1 MNDLSCRNDSPF
13 MYIYIFTK
21 NLFNVQSN
29 ECIEIV
35 LKLMIHNSTGV
46 FIESSGSVL
55 NKLHIKIPEAFQ
67 SFFMVDIDKNSRDTY
82 IQNISLDG

>member
-1 MNDLSCRNDSPF
+1 MC
-13 MYIYIFTK
+13 
-21 NLFNVQSN
+21 N
-29 ECIEIV
+29 ECIEKV

-67 SFFMVDIDKNSRDTY
+67 SFFYGGYR
-82 IQNISLDG
+82 

>member
-1 MNDLSCRNDSPF
+1 MYEQLVNESPF

-21 NLFNVQSN
+21 ICLMCN
-29 ECIEIV
+29 ECIEKV

>member
-1 MNDLSCRNDSPF
+1 M
-13 MYIYIFTK
+13 
-21 NLFNVQSN
+21 
-29 ECIEIV
+29 
-35 LKLMIHNSTGV
+35 
-46 FIESSGSVL
+46 L

>member
-1 MNDLSCRNDSPF
+1 MYEQLVNDSPF

-67 SFFMVDIDKNSRDTY
+67 SFFMVNIDKNSRDTY

>member
-1 MNDLSCRNDSPF
+1 MC
-13 MYIYIFTK
+13 
-21 NLFNVQSN
+21 N

-67 SFFMVDIDKNSRDTY
+67 SFFMVDIDKNSRDTEHFTGWLNNFNVEWSSCNELLLLTE
-82 IQNISLDG
+82 IWINRRSSP

>member
-1 MNDLSCRNDSPF
+1 MTVHSCTF
-13 MYIYIFTK
+13 IYSQKICLMCK
-21 NLFNVQSN
+21 

>member
-1 MNDLSCRNDSPF
+1 MYEQLVNDSPF

-21 NLFNVQSN
+21 ICLMCN

>member
-1 MNDLSCRNDSPF
+1 MYEQLVNDSPF

-21 NLFNVQSN
+21 NLCN

>member
-1 MNDLSCRNDSPF
+1 MTVHSCTF
-13 MYIYIFTK
+13 IFTK

-67 SFFMVDIDKNSRDTY
+67 SFFMVNIDKNSRDTY

>member
-1 MNDLSCRNDSPF
+1 MYEQLVNDSPF

>member
-1 MNDLSCRNDSPF
+1 MYDQLVNESPF

>member
-1 MNDLSCRNDSPF
+1 MYEQLVNDSPF

-21 NLFNVQSN
+21 NLCN

-35 LKLMIHNSTGV
+35 LKLMIHNSIGV
-46 FIESSGSVL
+46 SIESSGSVL

-67 SFFMVDIDKNSRDTY
+67 SFFMVDIDKNTRDTY

>member
-1 MNDLSCRNDSPF
+1 MYEQLVNDSPF

-21 NLFNVQSN
+21 NLCN

-35 LKLMIHNSTGV
+35 LKLMIHNSIGV
-46 FIESSGSVL
+46 SIESSGSVL

>member
-1 MNDLSCRNDSPF
+1 MTFHAEMTVHSCTF
-13 MYIYIFTK
+13 IYSQKIC
-21 NLFNVQSN
+21 LMCN
-29 ECIEIV
+29 ECIEVV

-82 IQNISLDG
+82 MYIQNISLDG

>member
-1 MNDLSCRNDSPF
+1 MTFHAEMTVHSCTF
-13 MYIYIFTK
+13 IYSQKIC
-21 NLFNVQSN
+21 LMCN
-29 ECIEIV
+29 ECIEVV

-67 SFFMVDIDKNSRDTY
+67 SFFMVDIDKSSRDTY

>member
-1 MNDLSCRNDSPF
+1 MYEQLVNDSPF
-13 MYIYIFTK
+13 IYIYIFTK